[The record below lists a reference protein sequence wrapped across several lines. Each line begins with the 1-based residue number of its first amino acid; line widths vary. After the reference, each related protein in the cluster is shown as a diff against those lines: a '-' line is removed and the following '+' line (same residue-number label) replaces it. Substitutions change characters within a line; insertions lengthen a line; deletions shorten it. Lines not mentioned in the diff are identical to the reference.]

1 VLVVGERMDYMAVEE
16 GLYCEVNSHFPF
28 FLDVV
33 TLFCLVVGL
42 PIKIGLGVDLK
53 CEFRFLDMPPI
64 EL

>member
-1 VLVVGERMDYMAVEE
+1 MAVED
-16 GLYCEVNSHFPF
+16 GLYCETNSRFPF
-28 FLDVV
+28 FLDVE
-33 TLFCLVVGL
+33 TLFCLVVGF